1 MAAPPRVDGL
11 TSSRT
16 TLSHCCAD
24 RPNRDPADVDA
35 DAQISAF
42 VKLKLANCA
51 GAPQASLDHNRGY
64 L

>member
-1 MAAPPRVDGL
+1 MAAPPRVDGP
-11 TSSRT
+11 SSGST
-16 TLSHCCAD
+16 TLSHCCVD
-24 RPNRDPADVDA
+24 RPNRDPTDVDA
-35 DAQISAF
+35 GAQISAF